1 MKDTNYYTT
10 YGWMYNKLKLDTT
23 SVAVYSIIYG
33 FTKGEEKECSC
44 SFKYFAESINRT
56 KQTIVNILKKMVAN
70 GIVILRQERA
80 DDGGQ
85 RNYYRANLKKLKE
98 LGIEKTESHHR
109 IQAEKPKNFTPSVK
123 KTELPQSKNQNG
135 GSQIFRPDSN
145 TPYNTLSDNSTT
157 APPDKKFGKHKNV
170 ILSEKEYN
178 ELSNLY
184 ENLFAKKLENL
195 SRTLARYDKAYTINK
210 ISHYAIIKSWCEMEK
225 PKAERTFNSNTYRQP
240 YKSNVHEDVRTTD
253 TPYRQT
259 TMQED
264 YERIMADFARLGG
277 AC

>member
-1 MKDTNYYTT
+1 MATFMWDDHITGTFKLKGLEMILFSMVYSFSKNGSGECYYSLDTFKEKTFFSKATIIKAFNKLIASGLIIKRAERNDNGSTKNFYKVNV
-10 YGWMYNKLKLDTT
+10 NKLK
-23 SVAVYSIIYG
+23 
-33 FTKGEEKECSC
+33 EK
-44 SFKYFAESINRT
+44 
-56 KQTIVNILKKMVAN
+56 
-70 GIVILRQERA
+70 
-80 DDGGQ
+80 
-85 RNYYRANLKKLKE
+85 
-98 LGIEKTESHHR
+98 GIEPTAEHKK
-109 IQAEKPKNFTPSVK
+109 IKAEKPEVFTPQFKNMESGNSTFLNHPILE
-123 KTELPQSKNQNG
+123 TETNSK
-135 GSQIFRPDSN
+135 S
-145 TPYNTLSDNSTT
+145 TYNELTYNSTT

-240 YKSNVHEDVRTTD
+240 YKSNVHEGVRTTD